1 MKGRKEEFFQVP
13 KDAPFQ
19 VTRPGEAYI
28 KGVGIRRLENMDQYP
43 LYCRVIVPARVPKN
57 TGLNLFTAADD
68 SDLMVT
74 NIPRGN
80 RLSVGAEAVIY
91 RIRLGVAPE
100 ADLTVGDIMGVLS
113 AGVMELGIC
122 GDRVTVKS
130 PLMMLPFT
138 LFPGEDPQEFME
150 ICDSDKRMGLKGMLA
165 DPIAPT
171 STTMLRMILYDQT
184 KRAIPIHVAYAD
196 EDSVQF
202 RGQISFG
209 LQGKN
214 DRPVW
219 LYLIMDSLL
228 LLPLR

>member
-1 MKGRKEEFFQVP
+1 MKGRKEEFFQIP
-13 KDAPFQ
+13 KEEPFQ

-28 KGVGIRRLENMDQYP
+28 KGVGVRRIQDVDQRP

-100 ADLTVGDIMGVLS
+100 ADLTVGDIMGVLG
-113 AGVMELGIC
+113 AGVIELGLSS
-122 GDRVTVKS
+122 DKVTVKS

-150 ICDSDKRMGLKGMLA
+150 ICDSDRRMGLKGMLA
-165 DPIAPT
+165 DPHRADVDDHAEDDT
-171 STTMLRMILYDQT
+171 LRPDQACDPDP
-184 KRAIPIHVAYAD
+184 RRLCG
-196 EDSVQF
+196 
-202 RGQISFG
+202 RG
-209 LQGKN
+209 L
-214 DRPVW
+214 RPVPGSN
-219 LYLIMDSLL
+219 LFRSAG
-228 LLPLR
+228 